1 MIHVKEVRLIGTDG
15 KQLGIVPTEDALR
28 MAEDAG
34 LDLVEIAPTAR
45 PPVCKIM
52 DYGKYMYELS
62 RKAKLARKKQHI
74 IHVKEMRFSPKISE
88 HDFSYKIKQVIKFL
102 EKGDRVKI
110 TMFFRGRQKT
120 HLELG
125 EAVIE
130 KILDETKEYAT
141 VEKCSKFSGSENSPT
156 LVKPI
161 RLEGKSF
168 QFVLMPRGK
177 K

>member
-1 MIHVKEVRLIGTDG
+1 MIQVKEVRLIGEDG
-15 KQLGIVPTEDALR
+15 KQLGILPTDEALR
-28 MAEDAG
+28 IARNAN
-34 LDLVEIAPTAR
+34 LDLVEVAPTAR

-62 RKAKLARKKQHI
+62 RKAKLARKKQHT

-88 HDFSYKIKQVIKFL
+88 HDFGYKIKQVKKFL
-102 EKGDRVKI
+102 EKGNHVKI

-125 EAVIE
+125 EAIIE
-130 KILDETKEYAT
+130 RILDETKELAT
-141 VEKCSKFSGSENSPT
+141 VEKRSKFGGSEDNPT
-156 LVKPI
+156 FIK
-161 RLEGKSF
+161 LEGESF
-168 QFVLMPRGK
+168 QFTLIPRSK